1 MAGKNGGNK
10 KPPSAGWPMFRFLW
24 LFGFVAPALLPVEF
38 LRSGVYWE

>member
-10 KPPSAGWPMFRFLW
+10 KTTQRGVADVQIFV